1 MFHSQDRPTLVIF
14 YRLDKLKLKKCFN
27 DLIRQ
32 AKTLLSYTDD
42 KPKQLCFTDD
52 KPKLLCFTDYPKLFN
67 VSLIRQAKS
76 L

>member
-14 YRLDKLKLKKCFN
+14 YRLDKLKLKKYFN

-42 KPKQLCFTDD
+42 KPK
-52 KPKLLCFTDYPKLFN
+52 LLCFLDYPNLFN

>member
-1 MFHSQDRPTLVIF
+1 MFHPQDRPTLVIF
-14 YRLDKLKLKKCFN
+14 YRLDKLKLKKYFN

-42 KPKQLCFTDD
+42 KPK
-52 KPKLLCFTDYPKLFN
+52 LLCFADYPKLFN
-67 VSLIRQAKS
+67 VSLIRQAKT